1 MECDEDGVMDEKKG
15 RNPVAEAW
23 KISSGEKDREAE
35 RQQDKDMEKA
45 WNYGGESK
53 QSLETGNGQNGERGD
68 EQKSK
73 AGSSKTVYL
82 KVNQITEVQTEKVML
97 KDIAQVYCQDKAL
110 LAKCNSLKVKVIHEK
125 REKRYIEDVLDII
138 QKISQLDPKA
148 QVDNLGEIDYI
159 LDYRPPQ
166 PPRLV
171 WQWLKTVF
179 VCVISFC
186 GAAFAIMTFNNDVDV
201 PALFHE
207 LYRLVMGRESN
218 GFTILEA
225 SYSVGLSAG
234 ILIFFNHF
242 AKWKLTA
249 DPTPLEVEMR
259 TYEDD
264 ICKTLI
270 QNKGRKE
277 QEVDVT

>member
-1 MECDEDGVMDEKKG
+1 MDKKKG
-15 RNPVAEAW
+15 RSSVAEMQNMTD
-23 KISSGEKDREAE
+23 GEAE
-35 RQQDKDMEKA
+35 DKQERSVED
-45 WNYGGESK
+45 K
-53 QSLETGNGQNGERGD
+53 QNKQKRNVGNGLNEQEKNVGNELNEQEKNVENKQNNE
-68 EQKSK
+68 
-73 AGSSKTVYL
+73 AGSSKQVYL
-82 KVNQITEVQTEKVML
+82 KVNQITEVQAEKVLL
-97 KDIAQVYCQDKAL
+97 KDIAQVYCQDKVL
-110 LAKCNSLKVKVIHEK
+110 LAKCNCLKVKIIHEK
-125 REKRYIEDVLDII
+125 REKRYVEDVLGII

-148 QVDNLGEIDYI
+148 QVDNLGETDYI
-159 LDYRPPQ
+159 IDYRPPQ
-166 PPRLV
+166 PSRMA
-171 WQWLKTVF
+171 WQWLKTIF

-201 PALFHE
+201 PALFKE
-207 LYRLVMGRESN
+207 LYRLVMGQESN
-218 GFTILEA
+218 GFTVLEA
-225 SYSVGLSAG
+225 AYSVGLSAG

-277 QEVDVT
+277 KEVDVT

>member
-1 MECDEDGVMDEKKG
+1 MDKRKEE
-15 RNPVAEAW
+15 NPVAEMQNMTD
-23 KISSGEKDREAE
+23 GEAE
-35 RQQDKDMEKA
+35 DKQERNVEK
-45 WNYGGESK
+45 K
-53 QSLETGNGQNGERGD
+53 QNEQERNVENELNKQKRNVENELNEQEKNVENKQNNE
-68 EQKSK
+68 
-73 AGSSKTVYL
+73 AGSSKQVYL
-82 KVNQITEVQTEKVML
+82 KVNQITEIQAEKVLL
-97 KDIAQVYCQDKAL
+97 KDIAQVYCQDKVF
-110 LAKCNSLKVKVIHEK
+110 LAKCNCLKVKIIHEK
-125 REKRYIEDVLDII
+125 REKRYVEDVLGII

-148 QVDNLGEIDYI
+148 QVDNLGETDYI
-159 LDYRPPQ
+159 IDYRPPQ
-166 PPRLV
+166 PSRMA

-179 VCVISFC
+179 VCMISFC

-201 PALFHE
+201 PALFKE
-207 LYRLVMGRESN
+207 LYRLVMGQESN
-218 GFTILEA
+218 GFTVLEA
-225 SYSVGLSAG
+225 AYSVGLSAG

-277 QEVDVT
+277 KEVDVT

>member
-1 MECDEDGVMDEKKG
+1 MDKRKEE
-15 RNPVAEAW
+15 NPVAEMQNMTD
-23 KISSGEKDREAE
+23 GEAE
-35 RQQDKDMEKA
+35 DKQERNVEK
-45 WNYGGESK
+45 K
-53 QSLETGNGQNGERGD
+53 QNEQERNVENELNEQEKNVENKQNNE
-68 EQKSK
+68 
-73 AGSSKTVYL
+73 AGSSKQVYL
-82 KVNQITEVQTEKVML
+82 KVNQITEVQAEKVLL
-97 KDIAQVYCQDKAL
+97 KDIAQVYCQDKVL
-110 LAKCNSLKVKVIHEK
+110 LAKCNCLKVKIIHEK
-125 REKRYIEDVLDII
+125 REKRYVEDVLGII

-148 QVDNLGEIDYI
+148 QVDNLGETDYI
-159 LDYRPPQ
+159 IDYRPPQ
-166 PPRLV
+166 PSRMA

-201 PALFHE
+201 PALFKE
-207 LYRLVMGRESN
+207 LYRLVMGQESN
-218 GFTILEA
+218 GFTVLEA
-225 SYSVGLSAG
+225 AYSVGLSAG

-277 QEVDVT
+277 KEVDVT

>member
-1 MECDEDGVMDEKKG
+1 MDKKKG
-15 RNPVAEAW
+15 RNPVAEMQNMT
-23 KISSGEKDREAE
+23 DREAE
-35 RQQDKDMEKA
+35 DKQKRNVED
-45 WNYGGESK
+45 K
-53 QSLETGNGQNGERGD
+53 QNKQKRNVGNGLNEQEKNVGNELNEQEKNVENKQNNE
-68 EQKSK
+68 
-73 AGSSKTVYL
+73 AGSSKQVYL
-82 KVNQITEVQTEKVML
+82 KVNQITEVQAEKVLL
-97 KDIAQVYCQDKAL
+97 KDIAQVYCQDKVL
-110 LAKCNSLKVKVIHEK
+110 LAKCNCLKVKIIHEK
-125 REKRYIEDVLDII
+125 REKRYVEDVLGII

-148 QVDNLGEIDYI
+148 QVDNLGETDYI
-159 LDYRPPQ
+159 IDYRPPQ
-166 PPRLV
+166 PSRMA
-171 WQWLKTVF
+171 WQWLKTIF

-201 PALFHE
+201 PALFKE
-207 LYRLVMGRESN
+207 LYRLVMGQESN
-218 GFTILEA
+218 GFTVLEA
-225 SYSVGLSAG
+225 AYSVGLSAG

-277 QEVDVT
+277 KEVDVT